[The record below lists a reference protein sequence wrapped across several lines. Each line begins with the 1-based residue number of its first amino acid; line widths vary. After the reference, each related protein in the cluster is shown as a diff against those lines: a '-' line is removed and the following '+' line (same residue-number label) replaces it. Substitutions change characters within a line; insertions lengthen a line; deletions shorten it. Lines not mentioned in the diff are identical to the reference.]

1 MKISIKYILLPLTFA
16 VISCATIEV
25 TKQDTD
31 NNDYQLE
38 ATVNLGG
45 SIAIVEYNAL
55 VAAKDYCKKLSKEV
69 LVQDISSDY
78 IPRSTWKSR
87 IKFYCLSS
95 NDPKLDE
102 DVYKNDG
109 IYFKIK

>member
-1 MKISIKYILLPLTFA
+1 MKIFIKYILLPLTFT
-16 VISCATIEV
+16 ITSCATIEV

-31 NNDYQLE
+31 NDAYQLDS
-38 ATVNLGG
+38 TINLGG
-45 SIAIVEYNAL
+45 STAIAEYNAL

-69 LVQDISSDY
+69 LVHDIFSVY
-78 IPRSTWKSR
+78 YPRSTWKSKV
-87 IKFYCLSS
+87 KFYCLSS

-102 DVYKNDG
+102 DVYKYDG

>member
-1 MKISIKYILLPLTFA
+1 MNFSIKYILLPLTFA
-16 VISCATIEV
+16 ITSCATIEV
-25 TKQDTD
+25 TKQDT
-31 NNDYQLE
+31 NDDDYYLE

-55 VAAKDYCKKLSKEV
+55 VAAKDYCKKLSKDV
-69 LVQDISSDY
+69 LVQDISSYY

-87 IKFYCLSS
+87 LKFYCLSS
-95 NDPKLDE
+95 SDPRLDE
-102 DVYKNDG
+102 DVYKNEG